1 MQRNDDD
8 GDDIDGNDDVDDQV
22 VEVAEDVDTEKGRA
36 DSENVKVELVVGQ
49 DACVPANTG
58 CFLTGPLV
66 HMFSTKMKK
75 GQRANQMLS

>member
-1 MQRNDDD
+1 M
-8 GDDIDGNDDVDDQV
+8 IVMILMAMMMVIDQV